1 MRIFIS
7 YSSKDGTI
15 YAKKL
20 FEVLSRRG
28 HDPYLADHG
37 CVSEIIWDEIAEEI
51 KKREQ
56 IIFVVTESSQESKGQ
71 KQEYRLV
78 VAKYKERRMAF
89 ESEKA
94 LEMKILDNVFPF
106 LVPYRGLV
114 FNDSNLEEK
123 CERISTH
130 LVKLQ
135 DMHARAPRKIDRKEK
150 LFPKLTLEG
159 LDKSEIA
166 KCIENLF
173 ESYQMET
180 VIPEAFSTHEADKLE
195 GLMNIG
201 FNYRLPRQWFL
212 SYDETHTIYSNEL
225 LFRQFGRKIA
235 LGEIK
240 YLNDQVMNNKKVF
253 YVEGKDFSAKYL
265 LETINDA
272 VSVIRANGFEPKII
286 FPTIDH
292 WMKMHALSR
301 AGGKAHLKYSNI
313 TPRPRLNSSLIINGT
328 ETKLIAPLG
337 EIPKN
342 TIVFGDRAVRWHVK
356 RQPKHGSLYI
366 DVGNDRLYH
375 KKYVQV
381 VAMTT
386 ARCEIDPKGIVV
398 IKIKNDDADKTN

>member
-7 YSSKDGTI
+7 YSSKDGNI

-20 FEVLSRRG
+20 FEVLFRRG

-51 KKREQ
+51 EKRERS
-56 IIFVVTESSQESKGQ
+56 IFVVTESSQESKGQ
-71 KQEYRLV
+71 KQEYDLV
-78 VAKYKERRMAF
+78 VAKYKKRMAF

-94 LEMKILDNVFPF
+94 SEMKILDNAFPF

-114 FNDSNLEEK
+114 FNDSNLEEN
-123 CERISTH
+123 CEKISTQ

-135 DMHARAPRKIDRKEK
+135 DKESSVREKEIDRKEK
-150 LFPKLTLEG
+150 LFPKLRLEG
-159 LDKSEIA
+159 LDKGEIA
-166 KCIENLF
+166 KCIKNLF

-195 GLMNIG
+195 GFVNVG
-201 FNYRLPRQWFL
+201 FNYRLPREWFL

-225 LFRQFGRKIA
+225 LFRQFGRNIA
-235 LGEIK
+235 LGERK
-240 YLNDQVMNNKKVF
+240 YLNDQVMSNKKVS
-253 YVEGKDFSAKYL
+253 YVEGRDFSAKYL
-265 LETINDA
+265 LETINGA
-272 VSVIRANGFEPKII
+272 VSVIRANGFKPKTI

-292 WMKMHALSR
+292 QMKMHILSR

-313 TPRPRLNSSLIINGT
+313 TPRPRLDSSLIINGT
-328 ETKLIAPLG
+328 ELKLIAPLG
-337 EIPKN
+337 DIPKN
-342 TIVFGDRAVRWHVK
+342 TIVFGDRAVRWHIK
-356 RQPKHGSLYI
+356 RQPKHGSLFI
-366 DVGNDRLYH
+366 DVGNDRLYP